1 MSPPPRNRR
10 NGALGK
16 DHDLEAQLNETLS
29 PDKTR
34 NARNGVVGEDRH
46 TIAHFDETS
55 YRGKSKIENDNCH
68 LQPT

>member
-10 NGALGK
+10 NGAAGK
-16 DHDLEAQLNETLS
+16 DHDLEAQFGEAFN

-34 NARNGVVGEDRH
+34 NGKNGVVGEDRH
-46 TIAHFDETS
+46 PNAHFHETS
-55 YRGKSKIENDNCH
+55 HRGKPKIENDNCH